1 MNITK
6 SAVDRLTTGFLW
18 DDTLKGF
25 GVRCRGKGK
34 VYVLKYQI
42 GKRQRWVTIGRHG
55 SPWTPD
61 QARAEAKR
69 LLGLVAGGT
78 DPAVTRDHDKA
89 SSTVKEMAVLYL
101 VYIKARRKPTTHKCY
116 KCLVDTFVI
125 PALGTH
131 RGADVNSADIA
142 RLHDGMSGTPAQ
154 ANLTVKIMSAM
165 FQWAAKRGLVPKD
178 FNPVRGAVEKY
189 TERPR
194 ERYLTVE
201 EFKRLGMAL
210 DEAKAEFPYAVFAIG
225 LIALTGARRNEIL
238 TLKWVYVDTDQGVLR
253 LPDSKTGPKT
263 IYLNAAAV
271 ALLSTVPRVASNEHV
286 IIGGR
291 PGDYLKSLGKPWKA
305 ICRAARLEGVR
316 VHDLRHSFASLAA
329 GSGMSLHI
337 IGKLLGH
344 VNAKTTQRYAH
355 LAHAPMIAASDT
367 VGVEIAG
374 LLAPENISEKAA

>member
-1 MNITK
+1 VH
-6 SAVDRLTTGFLW
+6 A
-18 DDTLKGF
+18 
-25 GVRCRGKGK
+25 
-34 VYVLKYQI
+34 
-42 GKRQRWVTIGRHG
+42 
-55 SPWTPD
+55 
-61 QARAEAKR
+61 
-69 LLGLVAGGT
+69 
-78 DPAVTRDHDKA
+78 
-89 SSTVKEMAVLYL
+89 
-101 VYIKARRKPTTHKCY
+101 
-116 KCLVDTFVI
+116 
-125 PALGTH
+125 
-131 RGADVNSADIA
+131 IA
-142 RLHDGMSGTPAQ
+142 
-154 ANLTVKIMSAM
+154 
-165 FQWAAKRGLVPKD
+165 
-178 FNPVRGAVEKY
+178 
-189 TERPR
+189 
-194 ERYLTVE
+194 
-201 EFKRLGMAL
+201 
-210 DEAKAEFPYAVFAIG
+210 

-305 ICRAARLEGVR
+305 ICKAAQLEGVR

-367 VGVEIAG
+367 VGVEIAA
-374 LLAPENISEKAA
+374 LMAPVAANP